1 MNYYTMKTPK
11 MGRYAQLNVVD
22 FHPAG
27 ALLEG
32 GKLGRILLPSR
43 QVPSDIEIND
53 SIRVFIYRDSED
65 RVIAT
70 TQRPKVQLNQVA
82 NLKVL
87 DVNSTGAFLD
97 WGLSKDLFLPYS
109 NQSNKVVAGQHILI
123 YVYLDNEDRLTATT
137 LLDRHLKD
145 FSSDYKLGEKVRLT
159 IANRSDLGQKVIVDH
174 QYWGLIHKD
183 NMRQSLKIGQRI
195 DGYIRQLRDD
205 KRLDISLEQP
215 GYKKVG
221 GLSDQILERLQNA
234 GGYIALAD
242 KSPAELIEAE
252 FGVSKR
258 VYKMAIGKLYKNRI
272 ITIESDGIRL
282 IDS

>member
-1 MNYYTMKTPK
+1 MKTPK

>member
-1 MNYYTMKTPK
+1 MKTPK
-11 MGRYAQLNVVD
+11 MGRYAHLNVVD

-27 ALLEG
+27 ALLDG
-32 GKLGRILLPSR
+32 GKLGNILLPGR
-43 QVPSDIEIND
+43 QVPKDIEIND

-70 TQRPKVQLNQVA
+70 TQRPKVQLHQVA

-137 LLDRHLKD
+137 LLDRHIKD

-159 IANRSDLGQKVIVDH
+159 IANRSELGQKVIVDH

-183 NMRQSLKIGQRI
+183 NIRQPLKIGQRV

-221 GLSDQILERLQNA
+221 GLSDQILERLQSA

-242 KSPAELIEAE
+242 KSPADLIEAE

-282 IDS
+282 IER

>member
-11 MGRYAQLNVVD
+11 MGRYAHLNVVD

-27 ALLEG
+27 ALLDG
-32 GKLGRILLPSR
+32 GKLGNILLPGR
-43 QVPSDIEIND
+43 QVPKDIEIND

-70 TQRPKVQLNQVA
+70 TQRPKVQLHQVA

-137 LLDRHLKD
+137 LLDRHIKD

-159 IANRSDLGQKVIVDH
+159 IANRSELGQKVIVDH

-183 NMRQSLKIGQRI
+183 NIRQPLKIGQRV

-221 GLSDQILERLQNA
+221 GLSDQILERLQSA

-242 KSPAELIEAE
+242 KSPADLIEAE

-282 IDS
+282 IER